1 MVPEVPMEEEG
12 PEGQEEAEEESPQVV
27 CLVGGLHLYLGVTIH
42 WTGLLD
48 WTTTGLASNAI
59 KCLFPLYYSF

>member
-42 WTGLLD
+42 
-48 WTTTGLASNAI
+48 
-59 KCLFPLYYSF
+59 